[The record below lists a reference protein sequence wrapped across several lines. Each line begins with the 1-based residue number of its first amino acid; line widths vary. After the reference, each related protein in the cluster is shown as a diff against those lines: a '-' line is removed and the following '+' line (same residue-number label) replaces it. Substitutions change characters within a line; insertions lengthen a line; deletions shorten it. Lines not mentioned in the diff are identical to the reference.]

1 MAQIGVILCERH
13 SMFQTLTFRPAA
25 LLAASIIALGGISA
39 PAFATGDKPISVTMP
54 ASVFKDDTSRVCMPR
69 TILGRKVDKTLPET
83 ICETR
88 SEWSARGVTIVTK

>member
-1 MAQIGVILCERH
+1 MVQYGAVFRERH
-13 SMFQTLTFRPAA
+13 SMFQSLSFRPAI
-25 LLAASIIALGGISA
+25 LLVASVVAIGSAAAS
-39 PAFATGDKPISVTMP
+39 AFAAGDKPISVTLP

-69 TILGRKVDKTLPET
+69 TVLGRKVDKTLPET